1 MNDLSQY
8 PTPLWLAEALVERYF
23 PNLSSRDAVIEPS
36 CGTGPFLCAIP
47 VHVPAIGVEIDPV
60 PAAEARRRSGR
71 SVIVG
76 DFRTVPIPFEP
87 TVVLGNPPFQTTV
100 IDGFMARAHEM
111 LPDDGQ
117 VGLVLP
123 AYFFQTAS
131 RVVSY
136 SERWCIR
143 HDFIPRNGF
152 HSRMREALVFAVF
165 TKSRKR
171 ILVGFAL
178 YQEAF
183 EIQSI
188 DRRFRQLLTEG
199 RPYRSA
205 WRAVVEAAL
214 EALGGEASL
223 RDIYGLVSGKRPTT
237 NPAWREKV
245 RQIAQIYFC
254 RVGDGRYA
262 IPAAA

>member
-1 MNDLSQY
+1 MNDLRQY

-23 PNLSSRDAVIEPS
+23 PNLSSHDVVVEPS

-47 VHVPAIGVEIDPV
+47 DHVPAIGIEIDPALAV
-60 PAAEARRRSGR
+60 VARRRSGR
-71 SVIVG
+71 SVIDG
-76 DFRTVPIPFEP
+76 DFRTVPIPFAP
-87 TVVLGNPPFQTTV
+87 TVVIGNPPFQTTL
-100 IDGFMARAHEM
+100 IDGFMARAHEL
-111 LPDDGQ
+111 LPDEGQ
-117 VGLVLP
+117 VGLILP

-136 SERWCIR
+136 SEHWCIR

-152 HSRMREALVFAVF
+152 HSRMRETLVYAVF

-178 YQEAF
+178 YQEAY

-223 RDIYGLVSGKRPTT
+223 CDIYGLVSGKRPTP

-245 RQIAQIYFC
+245 RQITQVYFQ
-254 RVGDGRYA
+254 RVGNGRYA
-262 IPAAA
+262 LPAAA